1 MVDMAGAI
9 RFESVSRR
17 FDTPARGPVWA
28 LRDVTFAAAAAELT
42 CVLGPSGCGKTTLL
56 RLAAGLDSPT
66 AGRVFQ
72 DGQPVAG
79 PPSDIG
85 LVSQEGSLLPWRR
98 VIGNVALGL
107 EINGVSRADRQ
118 ARAQAA
124 LQRVALPEEVARSY
138 PHELSGGMRQRVA
151 LARALC
157 VNPRV
162 LLMDEPFAAVDEP
175 TRHHLQDDLLRVWA
189 GDGQTILFVTHSLEE
204 AVYLADRVL
213 VMTFARTIA
222 DFRVDLA
229 RPRDRLSEPFVQ
241 TLVRIRRAFASA
253 ANGEPD
259 TGHARLSEANAVNLG
274 PNLRGRQ

>member
-1 MVDMAGAI
+1 MAAEGAVKMSDGAGTI
-9 RFESVSRR
+9 RFDSVSRC

-28 LRDVTFAAAAAELT
+28 LRDVTFAAAAGELT
-42 CVLGPSGCGKTTLL
+42 SVLGPSGCGKTTLL

-66 AGRVFQ
+66 TGQVFQ
-72 DGQPVAG
+72 NGRPVMNA
-79 PPSDIG
+79 PPGNTG

-98 VIGNVALGL
+98 AIDNVALGL
-107 EINGVSRADRQ
+107 EINGVNRADRQ
-118 ARAQAA
+118 ERAAAA
-124 LQRVALPEEVARSY
+124 LKRVALPQEVARSY

-162 LLMDEPFAAVDEP
+162 LLMDEPFAAVDEL

-213 VMTFARTIA
+213 VMTSGRVVA
-222 DFRVDLA
+222 DFRIDLS

-241 TLVRIRRAFASA
+241 TLVRIRHAFASA
-253 ANGEPD
+253 ANGESGAIP
-259 TGHARLSEANAVNLG
+259 AQMVE
-274 PNLRGRQ
+274 